1 MNCNGVFW
9 LRAIKLKFEDIKLL
23 ILSCWQLSRDIGWT
37 STFSY
42 LLVVKFTKFKHIKT
56 MKHDNLKSL
65 PKYYHNYTILSSL
78 SYTFSTPFPLGDV
91 NEISNL
97 KTRPAYFNV
106 LKTDS
111 AKLFFGQQH
120 TDRSATI
127 IIATRICSV
136 LSCRCL
142 LEKQAS
148 LILY

>member
-1 MNCNGVFW
+1 
-9 LRAIKLKFEDIKLL
+9 
-23 ILSCWQLSRDIGWT
+23 
-37 STFSY
+37 
-42 LLVVKFTKFKHIKT
+42 

-78 SYTFSTPFPLGDV
+78 SYASSTPPLGDV

-106 LKTDS
+106 LKTDC

-120 TDRSATI
+120 TDRSAPI
-127 IIATRICSV
+127 IIATRICSL